1 MSRLAIEVLRQNGV
15 ETVELSLA
23 DLPMFNG
30 DLDGPNRPEAV
41 VAFRD
46 ILASAD
52 GVLIS
57 APEFNHSIPAVLKNA
72 IEWASRPPS
81 ALVDKVVL
89 PMGVTPGRSGG
100 IRMRSHLNDC
110 LDGEGSWIIP
120 RPQMVVPNVETAIGS
135 DGSLLDPALG
145 ELLELGM
152 SKLVET
158 VNKMAAK

>member
-1 MSRLAIEVLRQNGV
+1 MEVLRAQGV
-15 ETVELSLA
+15 EAVDLSLA

-30 DLDGPNRPEAV
+30 DLDGPNRPDAV
-41 VAFRD
+41 VVFRE

-72 IEWASRPPS
+72 IEWASRPPG
-81 ALVDKVVL
+81 ALTDKVVL
-89 PMGVTPGRSGG
+89 PMGATPGRSGG
-100 IRMRSHLNDC
+100 IRMRAHLVDC

-120 RPQMVVPNVETAIGS
+120 RPVVLVPNVESAIGP
-135 DGSLLDPALG
+135 DGGILDPALG
-145 ELLELGM
+145 ELLEQSM

-158 VNKMAAK
+158 VNKMAAR

>member
-1 MSRLAIEVLRQNGV
+1 MKVVSIVGSLRQDSWNHRLSRLAIEVLRQKGV

-41 VAFRD
+41 IAFRD

-110 LDGEGSWIIP
+110 RRFASGNRMLNLWWY
-120 RPQMVVPNVETAIGS
+120 R
-135 DGSLLDPALG
+135 
-145 ELLELGM
+145 
-152 SKLVET
+152 
-158 VNKMAAK
+158 